1 MGKSM
6 KVSIAMATYN
16 GAQYI
21 SAQLQSFVD
30 QTHQP
35 DEVVITDD
43 CSSDETEVIVQAFA
57 KHAPFKV
64 EFFRNEKNLG
74 YSGNFNAALMK
85 TSGDLVFLSDQDDVW
100 FPEKIEHMLD
110 VAERHP
116 EALLLMNDAALTD
129 GELTEVGLTKIGQI
143 RSVGMPMK
151 SFVMGCCCVVRR
163 DLLNVCLP
171 IPTGFKGHDNWI
183 VDIADALGVK
193 QVEEKVLQLYR
204 RHELNESNIIS
215 NRTTKAKRIHRFFG
229 SLKNVFHSDNTEK
242 IHESIA
248 QSRVF
253 SNGIERVCEAA
264 PDHYRPRLEA
274 LRQKSEE
281 KINTQHSRLFIRQ
294 SSVAPRVARTFVFLI
309 KGGYTRASGFKSFI
323 RDLIG

>member
-1 MGKSM
+1 M

-21 SAQLQSFVD
+21 GAQLQSFID
-30 QTHQP
+30 QTYQP

-43 CSSDETEVIVQAFA
+43 CSNDETEVIVQAFA
-57 KHAPFKV
+57 KQAPFKV

-110 VAERHP
+110 VAEHHP

-129 GELTEVGLTKIGQI
+129 GKLTKVGLTKIGQI
-143 RSVGMPMK
+143 RSGGMSMK
-151 SFVMGCCCVVRR
+151 SFVMGCCCAIRR
-163 DLLNVCLP
+163 ELLNICLP
-171 IPTGFKGHDNWI
+171 IPAGFKGHDNWI
-183 VDIADALGVK
+183 VDIADVLDAK

-215 NRTTKAKRIHRFFG
+215 NRTTKVKKIHRFAD
-229 SLKNVFHSDNTEK
+229 SLNNVFRADNTEK

-248 QSRVF
+248 QLRLF
-253 SNGIERVCEAA
+253 SNGLERVCELSPA
-264 PDHYRPRLEA
+264 HYRPKLEV
-274 LRQKSEE
+274 LRQKSEN
-281 KINTQHSRLFIRQ
+281 KIKTQQSRLFIRQ
-294 SSVAPRVARTFVFLI
+294 SSFAPRVARTFVFLR
-309 KGGYTRASGFKSFI
+309 KGGYANASGFKSFI